1 MTTLP
6 ASISAPPAVLGDD
19 RVRQRKQRWIVAGIV
34 AGVLILLVLISLAVY
49 WMGLNPG
56 PTQTIRDIFIILAAV
71 VLLFIMLA
79 LAVLIVQI
87 ARLIN
92 LLQHEIKPIL
102 ASTNE
107 TVSTVRGTAEFLGD
121 NLVEPVLKFSS
132 YLAAL
137 QRLVNLL
144 KLGGFSA
151 K

>member
-1 MTTLP
+1 MTSLP
-6 ASISAPPAVLGDD
+6 TSISTTQAVLKTDHA
-19 RVRQRKQRWIVAGIV
+19 RQRKQRWLVAGIV
-34 AGVLILLVLISLAVY
+34 AGVLILLVLISLAVN

-107 TVSTVRGTAEFLGD
+107 TVNTVRGTAEFLGD